1 MSILSQLFHKK
12 ITFKDAAAQAAT
24 WTQQITANDPIFAQ
38 MADETL
44 SVFKQGASDAIMLG
58 STALGQ
64 IIAPAADAAEAAL
77 QTALA
82 KATGGLSVPFNPI
95 IDSSIDQMANAVKAA
110 VDAWALEAKAK
121 LAAGT
126 PVQPPHA

>member
-12 ITFKDAAAQAAT
+12 ITFKDAASQATTWAQQVAAS
-24 WTQQITANDPIFAQ
+24 DPVFAQ

-121 LAAGT
+121 LAAAT
-126 PVQPPHA
+126 PPAPPQA